1 MFPDLSIAILEA
13 RDFFTG
19 VQAILIVNFGMT
31 RNLLIALSLVF
42 CCGSALLAKELTA
55 PELSRGAKLI
65 LAPRTLRS
73 DSQGGRLLEQ
83 QAFFAGWK
91 RFYSEPRQLVLTEK
105 AAFSFP
111 SAFGWTEATT
121 RGDFLPDFVAE
132 QPARTTNGAAF
143 MQEPAYQTLPVFR
156 RFNHASGEVGFFYG
170 KSVDKFDHEV
180 TAGYILGEI
189 DNGTSQISVGASY
202 LRATDRGPH

>member
-1 MFPDLSIAILEA
+1 M
-13 RDFFTG
+13 
-19 VQAILIVNFGMT
+19 N
-31 RNLLIALSLVF
+31 RNLLIALSLVLW
-42 CCGSALLAKELTA
+42 CGSALIAEELRS
-55 PELSRGAKLI
+55 PELGQAMNVTLG
-65 LAPRTLRS
+65 PRTLRS

-91 RFYSEPRQLVLTEK
+91 RFYSEPRQLVLTDK

-132 QPARTTNGAAF
+132 QPTRVTSGPAF
-143 MQEPAYQTLPVFR
+143 IQEPGYQTPPVFR

-170 KSVDKFDHEV
+170 KSLDKFEHEV

-202 LRATDRGPH
+202 LRATDRGPR